1 MEKME
6 ANMFERGALQGI
18 KVVDLSRMLPGPYC
32 SMILADHGAEVI
44 AVESR
49 KFQGDGLF
57 FNDLNR
63 NKRHMSLDL
72 KNEKG
77 LKIFFQLA
85 ENADVIIEGFR
96 PGVVK
101 RLGVDYETVKKIN
114 PSVIY
119 CSISGYGQSGA
130 LVDRVGHDINYLA
143 LAGIL
148 DLIGPQKGSP
158 TVPAVQLADI
168 AGGSL
173 QSVIGIL
180 MALYAREKD
189 PQKSGQ
195 YIDIA
200 MADGMIG
207 FLALPNFLAT
217 RTGKTQEISN
227 TMLSH
232 RYGCYNTYET
242 ADGRYVAI
250 GAVENRFWQKL
261 CDVLGKPEY
270 GKVQY
275 DENVR
280 EEIIEWLRQIFIKE
294 PLSKWDGLLSGLE
307 VCYAPVQ
314 KMEEV
319 FSDEHFG
326 SRSMVMKK
334 ENDGGSG
341 KVTLGIPVKLDRTP
355 GNIRT
360 DPQEFGEGTREILH
374 ELGYSEE
381 EIEEFYRS
389 GVV

>member
-1 MEKME
+1 
-6 ANMFERGALQGI
+6 MFAGGALQGI
-18 KVVDLSRMLPGPYC
+18 RVLDLSRLLPGPYC

-85 ENADVIIEGFR
+85 EKADVIIEGFR

-101 RLGVDYETVKKIN
+101 RLGVDYDSVKKVN

-119 CSISGYGQSGA
+119 CSITGYGQRGPLA
-130 LVDRVGHDINYLA
+130 DRVGHDINYLA
-143 LAGIL
+143 QAGIL
-148 DLIGPQKGSP
+148 DLIGPADGAP

-180 MALYAREKD
+180 MALYAREKH
-189 PQKSGQ
+189 PERLGQ

-207 FLALPNFLAT
+207 FHALPYFLAKQ
-217 RTGKTQEISN
+217 TGTVQKRSD

-250 GAVENRFWQKL
+250 GAVENRFWKKL
-261 CDVLGKPEY
+261 CEVLGRPEY

-280 EEIIEWLRQIFIKE
+280 EEIIAWLRETFLQE
-294 PLSKWDGLLSGLE
+294 PLSRWDSLLSGIE

-314 KMEEV
+314 TMEEV
-319 FSDEHFG
+319 FRDEHFRG
-326 SRSMVMKK
+326 RLMVMKK
-334 ENDGGSG
+334 ENCDGRDE
-341 KVTLGIPVKLDRTP
+341 VTLGVPVKLDGTP
-355 GNIRT
+355 GSIRT
-360 DPQEFGEGTREILH
+360 EPEEFGEGTAEILH
-374 ELGYSEE
+374 ELGYGEN
-381 EIEEFYRS
+381 EIEELYRS
-389 GVV
+389 GAV